1 MSTQPYPEHLD
12 CLWLASDSEGY
23 LGAFITAGAG
33 PIPME
38 ALNFIGLP
46 VVDTGDRLC
55 QLPAVSKAQSI
66 VSFSLPDDV
75 IDLAERGIFVYDWSD
90 VHRTKLQEVKEYE
103 LYAVPTKP
111 ITVASLPS
119 DLESLAR
126 AVKLANIKFTDG
138 NNVDIRAQMI
148 CCESEFIASINKY
161 YSSLSNQN

>member
-1 MSTQPYPEHLD
+1 MTTQPYPEHID

-55 QLPAVSKAQSI
+55 QLPAVSKAQLL
-66 VSFSLPDDV
+66 VSLKPPNDF

-90 VHRTKLQEVKEYE
+90 VHRSKSRGLKKYE
-103 LYAVPTKP
+103 LYAVPTNP
-111 ITVASLPS
+111 ITVTSLPS

-138 NNVDIRAQMI
+138 NNVDIRAQMV
-148 CCESEFIASINKY
+148 CCESEFIALINKDY
-161 YSSLSNQN
+161 